1 MIIRKAVKVARN
13 NPKFPATYI
22 YIFFFSSSIK
32 NLLWFLFVFH
42 LSGSWGEMKRAQ
54 VRPAGRGPA
63 VARVVLILWIRWCL
77 WQIQTF
83 SYLLT
88 SVGPTA
94 ATPSVRPQIHSDPLW
109 STQQRISDT
118 RPSAGYRNRPSLSK
132 YKPLQSA
139 SVKMINNHQVMW
151 IGATFSQWYLRNTEP
166 VSIATGSQRSLMGWW
181 KLMLFFKT
189 STLTVSEK
197 LSCFISCVR
206 QLLLANLTQ

>member
-1 MIIRKAVKVARN
+1 MNDNQESCKDRAHS
-13 NPKFPATYI
+13 PKSSRHKY
-22 YIFFFSSSIK
+22 FFHHRLKK

-42 LSGSWGEMKRAQ
+42 LSGSWDEMKRAQ
-54 VRPAGRGPA
+54 VRPAARGAA

-77 WQIQTF
+77 WQIQMF

-132 YKPLQSA
+132 YKPVQST
-139 SVKMINNHQVMW
+139 SIKRINNHQCMW
-151 IGATFSQWYLRNTEP
+151 ARGNVFPIIFT
-166 VSIATGSQRSLMGWW
+166 
-181 KLMLFFKT
+181 
-189 STLTVSEK
+189 
-197 LSCFISCVR
+197 
-206 QLLLANLTQ
+206 